1 MHLCILCGGDMWD
14 KLIDDL
20 YGIHDVCNVS
30 LMCALDSFIQNN
42 SIKEKPVP
50 KVDAVFSVLR

>member
-1 MHLCILCGGDMWD
+1 MHLRILCGADMWD
-14 KLIDDL
+14 ELIDDL
-20 YGIHDVCNVS
+20 CGIHDVCHVS

-42 SIKEKPVP
+42 SIKEKLVP